1 MLTVVVILYIR
12 EIVKNFSKMNNF
24 NNKTYLITGANSG
37 MGKCVTEMLIRAGAV
52 VFMID
57 KKTENISRIATEV
70 SNGSTFMEFDLNN
83 PSRIDEI
90 FDVAKSKGIHFDGM
104 VYCAGISPLMSL
116 QEFSLETLQLTF
128 NINLISFVAMLSHFT
143 DSEVTNEYAS
153 IVGISSNAASIGGN
167 RQYGYSATK
176 AAMNLVVKSS
186 VKELAQRKIRVN
198 TVMPSTTN
206 TEMVA
211 ELRKKSDA
219 IDLNVKYK
227 QPFGIIEPEN
237 VAKTVLFLLSDDSLS
252 LSGVCIPV
260 NNGEI
265 Y

>member
-1 MLTVVVILYIR
+1 MQTTKKYTDMYDF
-12 EIVKNFSKMNNF
+12 K
-24 NNKTYLITGANSG
+24 NKTYLVTGANSG
-37 MGKCVTEMLIRAGAV
+37 MGKCVTKMLIEAGAV
-52 VFMID
+52 VFMVD
-57 KKTENISRIATEV
+57 KNTDNISIIASEA
-70 SNGSTFMEFDLNN
+70 SNGSDFMAFDLNQ
-83 PSRIDEI
+83 PSRIHEI
-90 FDVAKSKGIHFDGM
+90 FDDAKAKGIHFDGM

-116 QEFSLETLQLTF
+116 QEFSLETLQLAF
-128 NINLISFVAMLSHFT
+128 NINLVSFVAMLSHFT
-143 DSEVTNEYAS
+143 DPEVTNDNSA
-153 IVGISSNAASIGGN
+153 IVGISSNAASYGGN
-167 RQYGYSATK
+167 RQYAYSATK

-186 VKELAQRKIRVN
+186 VKELALRKIRVN

-237 VAKTVLFLLSDDSLS
+237 VAKTILFLLSDESKAM
-252 LSGVCIPV
+252 SGVCVPV
-260 NNGEI
+260 NNGEV